1 MNLRLYIFKRDDI
14 RDHSLGKY
22 IHIAVVDS
30 DRSKDYPSNFVCVL
44 PQQTSGKGA
53 QSSAFVRI
61 FGNNSL
67 EMAKRLL
74 TEAFETEDD
83 IEIKAEIEKRLK
95 LLEPKPIVQVKC
107 RVCGN
112 SFEPKRLGRFQQKI
126 CQECRRKKEFKPRM
140 TPKGSNS

>member
-44 PQQTSGKGA
+44 PQQMSGKGA
-53 QSSAFVRI
+53 QSSAFARV

-67 EMAKRLL
+67 ELAKRLL

-112 SFEPKRLGRFQQKI
+112 SFEPKRLRRFQQKI
-126 CQECRRKKEFKPRM
+126 CQECRRKKNLSQE
-140 TPKGSNS
+140 

>member
-44 PQQTSGKGA
+44 PRQTSGQGA
-53 QSSAFVRI
+53 QSSAFARV

-67 EMAKRLL
+67 ELAKRLL

-126 CQECRRKKEFKPRM
+126 CQECRRKKNLSQE
-140 TPKGSNS
+140 